1 MDKEWIHLPSRL
13 VPEYEEGVQKFLTQA
28 KKYAKTREV
37 ISCPCKHCKNKKYMK
52 FDQVYDHL
60 IIKGFDPSYTIWV
73 FHGETYN
80 RQYQGEGSSGEIQKD
95 DESREAYHLY
105 KDAFVPEEEVGYT
118 MSEAKD
124 NDFASLL
131 EDAETPLFPGCTSY
145 TKLSAVVTLYNYKST
160 NGHTDNSFNELL
172 KILGDMLPEKNTLP
186 ETVYSMRKL
195 LKPFDLGYEKIHA
208 CPNDCCL
215 FRKELKN
222 LDTCPK
228 CGSSRWKVDKITT
241 KVFKGVPEK
250 VLRYFPVI
258 PRFKRMFKSK
268 EKAEELIW
276 HSNHKSQDHMMR
288 HPVDS
293 VAWDTINHKWPDFAS
308 NPRNLRLGLATD
320 GFNPFGDLSSR
331 YSCWPVILV
340 NYNLPPLMCMMKENL
355 MLTLLIPG
363 PKQPGN
369 DIDVYLEPL
378 IEDLNELWETGVET
392 YDAFSKSM
400 FNLKAILMWTINDF
414 PAYGNLAGCATK
426 GKLGCPI
433 CGEDVCSM
441 WLKYS
446 RKFAYMGHRRF
457 LSPNHPFRQ
466 KKKWFNGKKERKGKP
481 RPLNGLEILN
491 AMIDIEKD
499 WGKKKKDVNVNP
511 SGKKRKKQNSSKE
524 MQKSI
529 QQWKKKSIFF
539 NLPYWSGLLLRHNLD
554 VMHVEKNVCENIIGT
569 LLNLKKKIQ
578 RWLKKIK
585 LPDGYSSNIGN
596 CISLEER
603 KLNGLKS
610 HDCHVLMQQL
620 LSVAL
625 RNLLPKG
632 PRNAIFLLG
641 SFFNELCQ
649 RVLDR
654 NRLEALEENIAET
667 LCMLERYF
675 PPTFFTI
682 SVHLTIHLAR
692 EARLC
697 GPVQFRW
704 MYPFERFMKTLKGY
718 VKNRAR
724 PEGCIAECYLAEE
737 RMIFCSAYIKK
748 ASNIGVRLNRNDD
761 LDNGL
766 VEGRPISQGKEKILE
781 DDMLQIAHRYVLFNT
796 AEVEPYL
803 QMHIEEL
810 KQTDSRFSS
819 NETLLQKQ
827 HMETFAE
834 WLSKHVPFNSSGRI
848 QWLAYGPRK
857 HVTSYTSYIIN
868 GHRFHTIDVERS
880 TQDNGVSIEAD
891 TV

>member
-1 MDKEWIHLPSRL
+1 
-13 VPEYEEGVQKFLTQA
+13 
-28 KKYAKTREV
+28 
-37 ISCPCKHCKNKKYMK
+37 
-52 FDQVYDHL
+52 
-60 IIKGFDPSYTIWV
+60 
-73 FHGETYN
+73 
-80 RQYQGEGSSGEIQKD
+80 
-95 DESREAYHLY
+95 
-105 KDAFVPEEEVGYT
+105 

-145 TKLSAVVTLYNYKST
+145 TKLSAFVTLYNYKST

-228 CGSSRWKVDKITT
+228 CGSSRWKVDKVTT

-378 IEDLNELWETGVET
+378 IEDLKELWEIGVET

-400 FNLKAILMWTINDF
+400 FNLKAILMWKINDF

-499 WGKKKKDVNVNP
+499 WGKKKKDVNANT
-511 SGKKRKKQNSSKE
+511 SGKKRKKQDSSKE

-529 QQWKKKSIFF
+529 QQWKKK
-539 NLPYWSGLLLRHNLD
+539 
-554 VMHVEKNVCENIIGT
+554 
-569 LLNLKKKIQ
+569 
-578 RWLKKIK
+578 LKKIK

-632 PRNAIFLLG
+632 PCNVIFLLG

-675 PPTFFTI
+675 PPAFFTI

-704 MYPFERFMKTLKGY
+704 MYPFER
-718 VKNRAR
+718 
-724 PEGCIAECYLAEE
+724 
-737 RMIFCSAYIKK
+737 
-748 ASNIGVRLNRNDD
+748 
-761 LDNGL
+761 
-766 VEGRPISQGKEKILE
+766 
-781 DDMLQIAHRYVLFNT
+781 
-796 AEVEPYL
+796 
-803 QMHIEEL
+803 MHIEEL
-810 KQTDSRFSS
+810 KQTDNRFSS

-848 QWLAYGPRK
+848 QWLTYGPRK
-857 HVTSYTSYIIN
+857 HVTSYTGYIIN

-880 TQDNGVSIEAD
+880 TQDSGVSIEAD
-891 TV
+891 TVCQSNANDYSHTVKRLSYYGVIRDIILLDYYSFKVPIFRCDWANHGNAFKKMGKKSKKHSLASPNEIQETIASHDLHGEEQIIDDKPYKKKGRGPSKLKMVSGQDKCKELERNELGQPIGDNSVKYASFLGCMIKEFVPYTLDGWNEIGEEVKDRM